1 MFIQISW
8 SRIGKPYNYAEFLC
22 ETDSDVA
29 ALPTQKGKCAVGS
42 KAFVLS
48 SSKTYILNNNNQWVV
63 YNASSDKDG
72 FSPTVDV
79 TPISGGHKVTITDK
93 EGQHSFDVMDGT
105 GSLGMVVTA
114 TPIGNEQYLIDSTYD
129 DIKAALAQ
137 GKTVVM
143 VDSSDENHTP
153 QSYIGNVYLDDM
165 WNLAFGVSTTFDNT
179 AVFQGF
185 MVLEAYQNIAIWTE
199 ELTPIP
205 QITDVQINGTSIVEN
220 GVANISIVK
229 GVDYWTNADKTEI
242 VFDVETDLQPTITSI
257 ENTANTAKRIAE
269 GANQSLSYVNYQAM
283 ITAFNALDDDAYKA
297 GQNVMIITLNVPDLW
312 ISSIESTSQTY
323 TYTTDAAFIN
333 GLETNG
339 YVQVGYY
346 RLSALETQK
355 VDLTNYYT
363 KTQTDNLLS
372 AKVDKSSF
380 VYDSNTETLSITIS

>member
-63 YNASSDKDG
+63 YNASDP
-72 FSPTVDV
+72 SPT
-79 TPISGGHKVTITDK
+79 P
-93 EGQHSFDVMDGT
+93 
-105 GSLGMVVTA
+105 
-114 TPIGNEQYLIDSTYD
+114 
-129 DIKAALAQ
+129 
-137 GKTVVM
+137 
-143 VDSSDENHTP
+143 
-153 QSYIGNVYLDDM
+153 
-165 WNLAFGVSTTFDNT
+165 
-179 AVFQGF
+179 
-185 MVLEAYQNIAIWTE
+185 
-199 ELTPIP
+199 
-205 QITDVQINGTSIVEN
+205 
-220 GVANISIVK
+220 VK